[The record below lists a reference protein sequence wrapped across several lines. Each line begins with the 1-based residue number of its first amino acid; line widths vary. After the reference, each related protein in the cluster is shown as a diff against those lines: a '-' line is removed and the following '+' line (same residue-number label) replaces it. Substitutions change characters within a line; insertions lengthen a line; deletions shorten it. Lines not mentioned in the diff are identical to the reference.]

1 MSQIFAQMERVK
13 KYSCPGSFVIRDN
26 TDYGDKDVDKEN
38 NDDNKLVSRAPAGL
52 DWLQRTLRRSR
63 SDYHQ
68 PQQQPPAQRPGRRH
82 TSSNLIQVPTRDT

>member
-1 MSQIFAQMERVK
+1 MERVK
-13 KYSCPGSFVIRDN
+13 KYSCPSSFVIPGN

-38 NDDNKLVSRAPAGL
+38 NDDNKLVSRAPPGL

-68 PQQQPPAQRPGRRH
+68 PPAQRPGRRH
-82 TSSNLIQVPTRDT
+82 TSSNLIQVTTRDT